1 MLKYIA
7 DITILAVEIICYLI
21 FFGIF
26 ARGKKIKVKQKISA
40 ICLLISIVYVC
51 VHFLKNYT
59 IVKLLMIMLTMLIV
73 IRFLYEISAIKTIIL
88 TLLIQ
93 GIIGVID
100 YIVIMIV
107 TARYNNIDI
116 LEDST
121 DLIGVLVI
129 IASRIILFLLL
140 ITVKRISVIKKK
152 NVIDMSNKE
161 WLQFLI
167 FPIFTLIT
175 VIVMTNS
182 MVTSYH
188 EDIVNVYYVIA
199 IVLIVLNMVVFHLIN
214 EILENSQRIR
224 EADVLKQQSIGQL
237 ELYNSLR
244 KNYDI
249 QRKRTHEYKN
259 QIMCIDSLLKKKNY
273 NKLEEYIN
281 SIFDKLDGQLDMVD
295 TNNEVVNAVI
305 NAKYYE
311 ALQNDV
317 LFILKINDL
326 SHIKVSDE
334 DIVTILSN
342 LLDNAIEAAGQCD
355 IDKKTVGIKL
365 LYEDD
370 VLSIAV
376 SNSYK
381 TEPEIMEDGYMR
393 TIKDDKEAYVYAY
406 TITLEKILTLITIG
420 IMGVVLNRLVNIIIF
435 LCTFMFLRRRTGG
448 FHLET
453 FGQCFIG
460 TNFICVI
467 IEACDF
473 VWLKYMTLVMF
484 LCMVSVLYI
493 ICVGTVNHPNLALND
508 GELMESKKRARIIVA
523 LEALLTI
530 VLCIVGVDKTITGYM
545 AMGINICALLLVM
558 SKIQSRMN
566 K

>member
-182 MVTSYH
+182 MITSYH

-355 IDKKTVGIKL
+355 IDKRTVGIKL

-381 TEPEIMEDGYMR
+381 TVPEIMEDGYMR
-393 TIKDDKEAYVYAY
+393 TIKDDKEQHGLGIRNVVA
-406 TITLEKILTLITIG
+406 TLEKY
-420 IMGVVLNRLVNIIIF
+420 NA
-435 LCTFMFLRRRTGG
+435 
-448 FHLET
+448 E
-453 FGQCFIG
+453 
-460 TNFICVI
+460 
-467 IEACDF
+467 
-473 VWLKYMTLVMF
+473 
-484 LCMVSVLYI
+484 YI
-493 ICVGTVNHPNLALND
+493 IDYKN
-508 GELMESKKRARIIVA
+508 GEFVFSII
-523 LEALLTI
+523 
-530 VLCIVGVDKTITGYM
+530 M
-545 AMGINICALLLVM
+545 
-558 SKIQSRMN
+558 
-566 K
+566 

>member
-73 IRFLYEISAIKTIIL
+73 IRFLYEISAVKTIIL

-129 IASRIILFLLL
+129 IASRIILFLFL
-140 ITVKRISVIKKK
+140 IIIKRISVIKKK

-161 WLQFLI
+161 WLQFII

-342 LLDNAIEAAGQCD
+342 LLDNAIEAAGQCE
-355 IDKKTVGIKL
+355 IDKRTVGIRL

-393 TIKDDKEAYVYAY
+393 TIKDDKEQHGLGIRNVVA
-406 TITLEKILTLITIG
+406 TLEKY
-420 IMGVVLNRLVNIIIF
+420 NA
-435 LCTFMFLRRRTGG
+435 
-448 FHLET
+448 E
-453 FGQCFIG
+453 
-460 TNFICVI
+460 
-467 IEACDF
+467 
-473 VWLKYMTLVMF
+473 
-484 LCMVSVLYI
+484 YI
-493 ICVGTVNHPNLALND
+493 IDYKN
-508 GELMESKKRARIIVA
+508 GEFVFSII
-523 LEALLTI
+523 
-530 VLCIVGVDKTITGYM
+530 M
-545 AMGINICALLLVM
+545 
-558 SKIQSRMN
+558 
-566 K
+566 

>member
-93 GIIGVID
+93 GIIAVID

-182 MVTSYH
+182 MITSYH

-355 IDKKTVGIKL
+355 IDKRTVGIKL

-393 TIKDDKEAYVYAY
+393 TIKDDKEQHGLGIRNVVA
-406 TITLEKILTLITIG
+406 TLEKY
-420 IMGVVLNRLVNIIIF
+420 NA
-435 LCTFMFLRRRTGG
+435 
-448 FHLET
+448 E
-453 FGQCFIG
+453 
-460 TNFICVI
+460 
-467 IEACDF
+467 
-473 VWLKYMTLVMF
+473 
-484 LCMVSVLYI
+484 YI
-493 ICVGTVNHPNLALND
+493 IDYKN
-508 GELMESKKRARIIVA
+508 GEFVFSII
-523 LEALLTI
+523 
-530 VLCIVGVDKTITGYM
+530 M
-545 AMGINICALLLVM
+545 
-558 SKIQSRMN
+558 
-566 K
+566 

>member
-73 IRFLYEISAIKTIIL
+73 IRFLYEISAVKTIIL

-107 TARYNNIDI
+107 SARYNNIDI

-140 ITVKRISVIKKK
+140 IIIKRISVIKKK

-342 LLDNAIEAAGQCD
+342 LLDNAIEAAGQCE
-355 IDKKTVGIKL
+355 IDKRTVGIKL

-381 TEPEIMEDGYMR
+381 TEPEIMEDGYMQ
-393 TIKDDKEAYVYAY
+393 TIKDDKEQHGLGIRNVVA
-406 TITLEKILTLITIG
+406 TLEKYNAEYIIDYKNG
-420 IMGVVLNRLVNIIIF
+420 EFVFSIII
-435 LCTFMFLRRRTGG
+435 
-448 FHLET
+448 
-453 FGQCFIG
+453 
-460 TNFICVI
+460 
-467 IEACDF
+467 
-473 VWLKYMTLVMF
+473 
-484 LCMVSVLYI
+484 
-493 ICVGTVNHPNLALND
+493 
-508 GELMESKKRARIIVA
+508 
-523 LEALLTI
+523 
-530 VLCIVGVDKTITGYM
+530 
-545 AMGINICALLLVM
+545 
-558 SKIQSRMN
+558 
-566 K
+566 

>member
-73 IRFLYEISAIKTIIL
+73 IRFLYEISAVKTIIL

-129 IASRIILFLLL
+129 IASRIILFLFL
-140 ITVKRISVIKKK
+140 IIIKRISVIKKK

-326 SHIKVSDE
+326 LHIKVSDE

-342 LLDNAIEAAGQCD
+342 LLDNAIEAAGQCE
-355 IDKKTVGIKL
+355 IDKRTVGIKL

-393 TIKDDKEAYVYAY
+393 TIKDDKEQHGLGIRNVVA
-406 TITLEKILTLITIG
+406 TLEKY
-420 IMGVVLNRLVNIIIF
+420 NA
-435 LCTFMFLRRRTGG
+435 
-448 FHLET
+448 E
-453 FGQCFIG
+453 
-460 TNFICVI
+460 
-467 IEACDF
+467 
-473 VWLKYMTLVMF
+473 
-484 LCMVSVLYI
+484 YI
-493 ICVGTVNHPNLALND
+493 IDYKN
-508 GELMESKKRARIIVA
+508 GEFVFSII
-523 LEALLTI
+523 
-530 VLCIVGVDKTITGYM
+530 M
-545 AMGINICALLLVM
+545 
-558 SKIQSRMN
+558 
-566 K
+566 

>member
-73 IRFLYEISAIKTIIL
+73 IRFLYEISAVKTIIL

-129 IASRIILFLLL
+129 IASRIILFLFL
-140 ITVKRISVIKKK
+140 IIIKRISVIKKK

-355 IDKKTVGIKL
+355 IDKRTVGIKL

-393 TIKDDKEAYVYAY
+393 TIKDDKEQHGLGIRNVVA
-406 TITLEKILTLITIG
+406 TLEKY
-420 IMGVVLNRLVNIIIF
+420 NA
-435 LCTFMFLRRRTGG
+435 
-448 FHLET
+448 E
-453 FGQCFIG
+453 
-460 TNFICVI
+460 
-467 IEACDF
+467 
-473 VWLKYMTLVMF
+473 
-484 LCMVSVLYI
+484 YI
-493 ICVGTVNHPNLALND
+493 IDYKN
-508 GELMESKKRARIIVA
+508 GEFVFSII
-523 LEALLTI
+523 T
-530 VLCIVGVDKTITGYM
+530 
-545 AMGINICALLLVM
+545 
-558 SKIQSRMN
+558 
-566 K
+566 

>member
-40 ICLLISIVYVC
+40 ICRLISIVYVC

-182 MVTSYH
+182 MITSYH

-355 IDKKTVGIKL
+355 IDKRTVGIKL

-393 TIKDDKEAYVYAY
+393 TIKDDKEQHGLGIRNVVA
-406 TITLEKILTLITIG
+406 TLEKY
-420 IMGVVLNRLVNIIIF
+420 NA
-435 LCTFMFLRRRTGG
+435 
-448 FHLET
+448 E
-453 FGQCFIG
+453 
-460 TNFICVI
+460 
-467 IEACDF
+467 
-473 VWLKYMTLVMF
+473 
-484 LCMVSVLYI
+484 YI
-493 ICVGTVNHPNLALND
+493 IDYKN
-508 GELMESKKRARIIVA
+508 GEFVFSII
-523 LEALLTI
+523 
-530 VLCIVGVDKTITGYM
+530 M
-545 AMGINICALLLVM
+545 
-558 SKIQSRMN
+558 
-566 K
+566 

>member
-73 IRFLYEISAIKTIIL
+73 IRFLYEISAVKTIIL

-93 GIIGVID
+93 GIIGVIELISD
-100 YIVIMIV
+100 RIV

-129 IASRIILFLLL
+129 IASRIILFLFL
-140 ITVKRISVIKKK
+140 IIIKRISVIKKK

-224 EADVLKQQSIGQL
+224 EADILKQQSIGQL

-259 QIMCIDSLLKKKNY
+259 QIMCIDSLLKKKKY
-273 NKLEEYIN
+273 DKLEEYIN
-281 SIFDKLDGQLDMVD
+281 SIFNRLDGQLDMVD
-295 TNNEVVNAVI
+295 TNNEVVNAII

-342 LLDNAIEAAGQCD
+342 LLDNAIEAAGQCE
-355 IDKKTVGIKL
+355 IDKRTVGIRL

-393 TIKDDKEAYVYAY
+393 TIKDDKEQHGLGIRNVVA
-406 TITLEKILTLITIG
+406 TLEKYNAEYIIDYKNG
-420 IMGVVLNRLVNIIIF
+420 EFVFSIII
-435 LCTFMFLRRRTGG
+435 
-448 FHLET
+448 
-453 FGQCFIG
+453 
-460 TNFICVI
+460 
-467 IEACDF
+467 
-473 VWLKYMTLVMF
+473 
-484 LCMVSVLYI
+484 
-493 ICVGTVNHPNLALND
+493 
-508 GELMESKKRARIIVA
+508 
-523 LEALLTI
+523 
-530 VLCIVGVDKTITGYM
+530 
-545 AMGINICALLLVM
+545 
-558 SKIQSRMN
+558 
-566 K
+566 

>member
-26 ARGKKIKVKQKISA
+26 SRGKKIKVKQKISA

-182 MVTSYH
+182 MITSYH

-355 IDKKTVGIKL
+355 IDKRTVGIKL

-393 TIKDDKEAYVYAY
+393 TIKDDKEQHGLGIRNVVA
-406 TITLEKILTLITIG
+406 TLEKY
-420 IMGVVLNRLVNIIIF
+420 NA
-435 LCTFMFLRRRTGG
+435 
-448 FHLET
+448 E
-453 FGQCFIG
+453 
-460 TNFICVI
+460 
-467 IEACDF
+467 
-473 VWLKYMTLVMF
+473 
-484 LCMVSVLYI
+484 YI
-493 ICVGTVNHPNLALND
+493 IDYKN
-508 GELMESKKRARIIVA
+508 GEFVFSII
-523 LEALLTI
+523 
-530 VLCIVGVDKTITGYM
+530 M
-545 AMGINICALLLVM
+545 
-558 SKIQSRMN
+558 
-566 K
+566 

>member
-1 MLKYIA
+1 M
-7 DITILAVEIICYLI
+7 I

-73 IRFLYEISAIKTIIL
+73 IRFLYEISAVKTIIL

-129 IASRIILFLLL
+129 IASRIILFLFL
-140 ITVKRISVIKKK
+140 IIIKRISVIKKK

-342 LLDNAIEAAGQCD
+342 LLDNAIEAAGQCE
-355 IDKKTVGIKL
+355 IDKRTVGIKL

-393 TIKDDKEAYVYAY
+393 TIKDDKEQHGLGIRNVVA
-406 TITLEKILTLITIG
+406 TLEKY
-420 IMGVVLNRLVNIIIF
+420 NA
-435 LCTFMFLRRRTGG
+435 
-448 FHLET
+448 E
-453 FGQCFIG
+453 
-460 TNFICVI
+460 
-467 IEACDF
+467 
-473 VWLKYMTLVMF
+473 
-484 LCMVSVLYI
+484 YI
-493 ICVGTVNHPNLALND
+493 IDYKN
-508 GELMESKKRARIIVA
+508 GEFVFSII
-523 LEALLTI
+523 
-530 VLCIVGVDKTITGYM
+530 M
-545 AMGINICALLLVM
+545 
-558 SKIQSRMN
+558 
-566 K
+566 

>member
-73 IRFLYEISAIKTIIL
+73 IRFLYEISAVKTIIL

-129 IASRIILFLLL
+129 IASRIILFLFL
-140 ITVKRISVIKKK
+140 IIIKRISVIKKK

-224 EADVLKQQSIGQL
+224 EADILKQQSIGQL

-355 IDKKTVGIKL
+355 IDKRTVGIKL

-393 TIKDDKEAYVYAY
+393 TIKDDKEQHGLGIRNVVA
-406 TITLEKILTLITIG
+406 TLEKY
-420 IMGVVLNRLVNIIIF
+420 NA
-435 LCTFMFLRRRTGG
+435 
-448 FHLET
+448 E
-453 FGQCFIG
+453 
-460 TNFICVI
+460 
-467 IEACDF
+467 
-473 VWLKYMTLVMF
+473 
-484 LCMVSVLYI
+484 YI
-493 ICVGTVNHPNLALND
+493 IDYKN
-508 GELMESKKRARIIVA
+508 GEFVFSII
-523 LEALLTI
+523 
-530 VLCIVGVDKTITGYM
+530 M
-545 AMGINICALLLVM
+545 
-558 SKIQSRMN
+558 
-566 K
+566 

>member
-88 TLLIQ
+88 TLLIH

-182 MVTSYH
+182 MITSYH

-355 IDKKTVGIKL
+355 IDKRTVGIKL

-393 TIKDDKEAYVYAY
+393 TIKDDKEQHGLGIRNVVA
-406 TITLEKILTLITIG
+406 TLEKY
-420 IMGVVLNRLVNIIIF
+420 NA
-435 LCTFMFLRRRTGG
+435 
-448 FHLET
+448 E
-453 FGQCFIG
+453 
-460 TNFICVI
+460 
-467 IEACDF
+467 
-473 VWLKYMTLVMF
+473 
-484 LCMVSVLYI
+484 YI
-493 ICVGTVNHPNLALND
+493 IDYKN
-508 GELMESKKRARIIVA
+508 GEFVFSII
-523 LEALLTI
+523 
-530 VLCIVGVDKTITGYM
+530 M
-545 AMGINICALLLVM
+545 
-558 SKIQSRMN
+558 
-566 K
+566 

>member
-342 LLDNAIEAAGQCD
+342 LLDNAIEAAGQCE
-355 IDKKTVGIKL
+355 IDKRTVGIKL

-393 TIKDDKEAYVYAY
+393 TIKDDKEQHGLGIRNVVA
-406 TITLEKILTLITIG
+406 TLEKY
-420 IMGVVLNRLVNIIIF
+420 NA
-435 LCTFMFLRRRTGG
+435 
-448 FHLET
+448 E
-453 FGQCFIG
+453 
-460 TNFICVI
+460 
-467 IEACDF
+467 
-473 VWLKYMTLVMF
+473 
-484 LCMVSVLYI
+484 YI
-493 ICVGTVNHPNLALND
+493 IDYKN
-508 GELMESKKRARIIVA
+508 GEFVFSII
-523 LEALLTI
+523 
-530 VLCIVGVDKTITGYM
+530 M
-545 AMGINICALLLVM
+545 
-558 SKIQSRMN
+558 
-566 K
+566 